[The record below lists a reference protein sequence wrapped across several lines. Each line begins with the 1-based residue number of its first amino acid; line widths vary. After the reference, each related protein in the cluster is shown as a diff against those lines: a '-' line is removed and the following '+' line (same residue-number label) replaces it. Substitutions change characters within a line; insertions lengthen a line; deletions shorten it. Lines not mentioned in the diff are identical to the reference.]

1 MASLKI
7 FLLLLLLPSLAAA
20 NFFDFAKTAA
30 IVKSYEKGD
39 FNTTKKLLLSLH
51 KDTPLYHYNLANTY
65 YKLGKYNKAIKEYKR
80 AFGEGVDEHSRL
92 HNLGNSYFRIKDY
105 KSAVIAYSYA
115 LKLQEDPQTRYNLK
129 LAKEALKKPKHQK
142 EQAKKKHQEK
152 KKKNSQKQSTKKQKE
167 ARKLTKKEIK
177 ALDELKKRLQ
187 QKEEI
192 KKMLQKSF
200 KEKKVPVIMYPLYQ
214 KRENSKEPW

>member
-1 MASLKI
+1 MLSLRI
-7 FLLLLLLPSLAAA
+7 SLLLLLLPYLATA
-20 NFFDFAKTAA
+20 NFFDFAKISA
-30 IVKSYEKGD
+30 ISKSYKEGD

-51 KDTPLYHYNLANTY
+51 EDTPQYHYNLANTY
-65 YKLGKYNKAIKEYKR
+65 YKLGRYNEAIKEYKR
-80 AFGEGVDEHSRL
+80 AFGQGVDEHSRL

-105 KSAVIAYSYA
+105 KSAIIAYYYA
-115 LKLQEDPQTRYNLK
+115 LKLKEDPQTRYNLE

-142 EQAKKKHQEK
+142 EQSKKKKKEK
-152 KKKNSQKQSTKKQKE
+152 KKKNSQKQSKKRQQE

-177 ALDELKKRLQ
+177 ALNDLKKRLK